1 MTLLSPWGEKLNR
14 DLPLPEYPRMQLQR
28 NSYTCLNG
36 VWECQINH
44 GEEPEQTAW
53 QPVVVP
59 FAVGCA
65 LSGVN
70 HELQPGEVLWYRTYF
85 RYELTGDRLAQRPGS
100 RQPPRRLYTVLAG
113 RLTIY
118 QGAQRNAG
126 AGHG

>member
-85 RYELTGDRLAQRPGS
+85 RFELERTLNDIQKS
-100 RQPPRRLYTVLAG
+100 S
-113 RLTIY
+113 IY
-118 QGAQRNAG
+118 LNICCANRSHAASGICR
-126 AGHG
+126 